1 MAPVAC
7 QAYGWRVTTG
17 ATGETANKRK
27 TDGEEARGGERDTRV
42 GNFSGDMEFGWG
54 DLRGGREEGTRAIS
68 GT

>member
-1 MAPVAC
+1 MTNS
-7 QAYGWRVTTG
+7 VTV
-17 ATGETANKRK
+17 ETANNRK

-42 GNFSGDMEFGWG
+42 GNFSGDMEFGWV